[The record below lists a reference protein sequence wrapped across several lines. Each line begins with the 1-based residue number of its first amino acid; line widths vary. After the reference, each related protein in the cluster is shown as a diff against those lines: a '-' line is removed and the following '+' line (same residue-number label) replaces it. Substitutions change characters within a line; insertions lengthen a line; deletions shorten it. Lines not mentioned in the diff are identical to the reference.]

1 MPKIAKELTVLEIK
15 RLGQGTFAIGGVKGL
30 YIRKTPT
37 QTLFILRY
45 SDATGRHD
53 FSLGS
58 FPETSVAAARK
69 AAREARALIDKGGS
83 PIEERE
89 GQRKAKR
96 EAKEAALREV
106 EKSKLTFEAVA
117 LEWISD
123 RAKNGFW
130 SKNLRGEKDTRQIL
144 ARHLFPVI
152 GSKNIEH
159 ITPEDIRTCLAPIWQ
174 ATPSIAK
181 KARTHAQ
188 KIFQWAIALHKR
200 NNPDNPAMMS
210 GALGVLMEPFSKNRK
225 PKQNY
230 AACAVPELPKL
241 MATIH
246 QYDSMSAQACEF
258 AILTA
263 ARSKAVRLARWDEID
278 LEKGIWVVP
287 LEHDK
292 IKTPNRDRTIF
303 LSSRA
308 KKLLSKIVRYAE
320 SPYVFPSSHGSHFSD
335 VALTMFLRGLHE
347 KRLEEDGIGWIDPVK
362 TEKLKKP
369 CVITL
374 HGTARA
380 TFRTWAKDDEIG
392 NNRRFDQEAVEF
404 CLLHSRNDAY
414 NGAYDRAPLAK
425 ERRAIMEAWGEYACS
440 YIKS

>member
-1 MPKIAKELTVLEIK
+1 MQQVIHHKKQRVQMPKIAKELTVLEIK

-152 GSKNIEH
+152 GSKTLN
-159 ITPEDIRTCLAPIWQ
+159 TSRRKT
-174 ATPSIAK
+174 S
-181 KARTHAQ
+181 ARV
-188 KIFQWAIALHKR
+188 WPR
-200 NNPDNPAMMS
+200 S
-210 GALGVLMEPFSKNRK
+210 GRPRLQSQRK
-225 PKQNY
+225 P
-230 AACAVPELPKL
+230 ELMP
-241 MATIH
+241 
-246 QYDSMSAQACEF
+246 
-258 AILTA
+258 
-263 ARSKAVRLARWDEID
+263 
-278 LEKGIWVVP
+278 
-287 LEHDK
+287 
-292 IKTPNRDRTIF
+292 
-303 LSSRA
+303 
-308 KKLLSKIVRYAE
+308 
-320 SPYVFPSSHGSHFSD
+320 
-335 VALTMFLRGLHE
+335 
-347 KRLEEDGIGWIDPVK
+347 
-362 TEKLKKP
+362 
-369 CVITL
+369 
-374 HGTARA
+374 
-380 TFRTWAKDDEIG
+380 
-392 NNRRFDQEAVEF
+392 RRF
-404 CLLHSRNDAY
+404 S
-414 NGAYDRAPLAK
+414 NGQSPFINGTTRIIRP
-425 ERRAIMEAWGEYACS
+425 
-440 YIKS
+440 

>member
-159 ITPEDIRTCLAPIWQ
+159 ITPEDIRTCLAPDL
-174 ATPSIAK
+174 AG
-181 KARTHAQ
+181 HA
-188 KIFQWAIALHKR
+188 F
-200 NNPDNPAMMS
+200 
-210 GALGVLMEPFSKNRK
+210 NRK
-225 PKQNY
+225 
-230 AACAVPELPKL
+230 
-241 MATIH
+241 
-246 QYDSMSAQACEF
+246 
-258 AILTA
+258 
-263 ARSKAVRLARWDEID
+263 
-278 LEKGIWVVP
+278 
-287 LEHDK
+287 
-292 IKTPNRDRTIF
+292 
-303 LSSRA
+303 
-308 KKLLSKIVRYAE
+308 E
-320 SPYVFPSSHGSHFSD
+320 SPNSCPEDFP
-335 VALTMFLRGLHE
+335 M
-347 KRLEEDGIGWIDPVK
+347 
-362 TEKLKKP
+362 
-369 CVITL
+369 
-374 HGTARA
+374 
-380 TFRTWAKDDEIG
+380 G
-392 NNRRFDQEAVEF
+392 NRP
-404 CLLHSRNDAY
+404 S
-414 NGAYDRAPLAK
+414 
-425 ERRAIMEAWGEYACS
+425 
-440 YIKS
+440 